1 MSYCRYCGREI
12 MYTLTANEKWLPYD
26 VTGEPHF
33 CNKEGKSTKKTSGL
47 EVCKTCGKPVFKMKG
62 KTVDYTTLEIHLCK
76 KGDVTRYEKYR
87 KAHTDKL
94 TPGGAKRKRNERRK

>member
-12 MYTLTANEKWLPYD
+12 MYTRTANEKWLPYD

-47 EVCKTCGKPVFKMKG
+47 EVCKSCGKPVFKMKG
-62 KTVDYTTLEIHLCK
+62 KTVDYTSLEIHQCK
-76 KGDVTRYEKYR
+76 KADITRYGKYQNIQ
-87 KAHTDKL
+87 KKKT
-94 TPGGAKRKRNERRK
+94 TPISAKRKNK